1 MNQEKIAK
9 LIKKIRKDNNLTQK
23 ELANKLNVTFQAVSK
38 WETGKSTPDVDTL
51 KRISDLYNIDIND
64 LLSGVST
71 KKKRKWFYLVI
82 VLLLIIV
89 FGFLYFHKNTFEFKT
104 ITTTCDDFEVTGSIA
119 YNHKKASL
127 YISEIEYCGKETDKT
142 VYEKIECNLYNNHNG
157 NKTLIST
164 CKTGKNTT
172 LEQYLKEVNIILDDI
187 NDVCKDHNEMELELK
202 TNNEGVNRVYNLPL
216 ELNTCSSGEK

>member
-71 KKKRKWFYLVI
+71 KKKRTWFYLVI
-82 VLLLIIV
+82 VILAIIA
-89 FGFLYFHKNTFEFKT
+89 FGF
-104 ITTTCDDFEVTGSIA
+104 I
-119 YNHKKASL
+119 
-127 YISEIEYCGKETDKT
+127 
-142 VYEKIECNLYNNHNG
+142 
-157 NKTLIST
+157 IST

-216 ELNTCSSGEK
+216 ELNTCSGEK